1 MGIYSRYIF
10 PRLLDKMLSTPEMGE
25 YRRRVLAP
33 VSGETLEIGFG
44 TGLNLP
50 YYPGAVTK
58 LIGIDSEDMLPG
70 RVQNRIARS
79 QIEVTRM
86 RIDATGRLPFDDHSF
101 DSVVST
107 LTLCTISD
115 AAAAL
120 AQVRRVLKPD
130 GRFIFFEHGRS
141 EDTEVARRQDRY
153 NPIQK
158 IIGAGC
164 NINRQIDRLIE
175 TAGFE
180 IRSLE
185 RFIMP
190 DSPRIMAEMYCGV
203 AMK

>member
-1 MGIYSRYIF
+1 
-10 PRLLDKMLSTPEMGE
+10 MGE